1 MGDLTATGI
10 AALNAPGKYSDGNG
24 LFLWIK
30 SKTAK
35 SWVVR
40 VQKDGKRRDIGLGAL
55 SKVTL
60 AEARKRAAV
69 VRGQMEA
76 KVDPVAERRKA
87 AGIPTFRAAAA
98 AVFGEQAK
106 AWRNAKHAAQWM
118 RTLEAYAFPT
128 IGDMTVDQI
137 ATEHVR
143 DLLAAIWLTV
153 PETARRVR
161 QRVGQVID
169 WSVGKGYRAAP
180 LAMGVINRSLP
191 TARPKRGHHAAM
203 AYQALPAWLAGLRA
217 KPATVGRMALELA
230 ILTAARS
237 GEVRGAVWSE
247 IDLEARLWTIPADRM
262 KAGHQH
268 VVPLSDAAVAVLQK
282 ARPLS
287 NGRGLVFP
295 SPAKGKQLSDMTLLK
310 VLRDDGLDATPHGMR
325 AAFRTWCQEQTS
337 APHEVAEMALAHS
350 QKDAVVA
357 AYARTSL
364 IEKRI
369 TLMTQW
375 ADFCGGGKGKV
386 VRLVG

>member
-128 IGDMTVDQI
+128 IGNMKVDQI
-137 ATEHVR
+137 GHEHVIE
-143 DLLAAIWLTV
+143 LLVKIWTNKR
-153 PETARRVR
+153 ETARRVR
-161 QRVGQVID
+161 QRVAQVID
-169 WSVGKGYRAAP
+169 WAVGKGYRAAP
-180 LAMGVINRSLP
+180 LPMSVINRALFG
-191 TARPKRGHHAAM
+191 TKQKRGHHTAM
-203 AYQALPAWLAGLRA
+203 RYQDLPAWLAGLRA
-217 KPATVGRMALELA
+217 KPSTVGRMALELA

-262 KAGHQH
+262 KADEKHE
-268 VVPLSDAAVAVLQK
+268 VPLSDPAIAVLQK
-282 ARPLS
+282 VRPLS

-295 SPAKGKQLSDMTLLK
+295 SPSTGKKLSDMTLLK
-310 VLRDDGLDATPHGMR
+310 ILRDDGLDATPHGMR

-357 AYARTSL
+357 AYARSSL

>member
-1 MGDLTATGI
+1 MGNLTATGI

-40 VQKDGKRRDIGLGAL
+40 VQKDGKRRDIGLGPL

-69 VRGQMEA
+69 VRAQMEA

-87 AGIPTFRAAAA
+87 AGVPTFRVAAA
-98 AVFGEQAK
+98 AVFSEQAK
-106 AWRNAKHAAQWM
+106 AWRNAKHSAQWL
-118 RTLEAYAFPT
+118 RSLETHAFPS
-128 IGDMTVDQI
+128 IGDMTVDRI

-143 DLLAAIWLTV
+143 DLLATIWLTV
-153 PETARRVR
+153 PETARRIR

-169 WSVGKGYRAAP
+169 WSVAKGYRASP
-180 LAMGVINRSLP
+180 LAMAVINRSLP

-203 AYQALPAWLAGLRA
+203 PYPALPAWLAGLRA
-217 KPATVGRMALELA
+217 KPATVGRLALEFA

-237 GEVRGAVWSE
+237 GEARGADWSE
-247 IDLEARLWTIPADRM
+247 IDLEARVWSIPADRM
-262 KAGHQH
+262 KAGHEH
-268 VVPLSDAAVAVLQK
+268 MVPLSDAAVAVLQK

-295 SPAKGKQLSDMTLLK
+295 SPIKGKQLSDMTLLK
-310 VLRDDGLDATPHGMR
+310 VLRDDGLGATPHGMR
-325 AAFRTWCQEQTS
+325 ATFRTWVQEQTS
-337 APHEVAEMALAHS
+337 APHEVGEKALAHT
-350 QKDAVVA
+350 QKDATVS
-357 AYARTSL
+357 AYARSNL
-364 IEKRI
+364 LEKRI
-369 TLMTQW
+369 ALMSQW
-375 ADFCGGGKGKV
+375 ADFCDGGKGKV

>member
-24 LFLWIK
+24 LFLWVK

-40 VQKDGKRRDIGLGAL
+40 VQKDGKRRDIGLGPL

-76 KVDPVAERRKA
+76 KIDPVAERRKA

-98 AVFGEQAK
+98 AVFSEQAK

-118 RTLEAYAFPT
+118 RTLETHAFPT

-180 LAMGVINRSLP
+180 LAMGVVNRSLP
-191 TARPKRGHHAAM
+191 AARPKRGHHAAM
-203 AYQALPAWLAGLRA
+203 PYKTVPAWLAGLRA
-217 KPATVGRMALELA
+217 KPATVGRMALEFA
-230 ILTAARS
+230 VLTAARS

-247 IDLEARLWTIPADRM
+247 IDIEARLWTIPADRM
-262 KAGHQH
+262 KAGHEH
-268 VVPLSDAAVAVLQK
+268 VVPLSDAAIAVLQK

-287 NGRGLVFP
+287 SGRGLVFP
-295 SPAKGKQLSDMTLLK
+295 SPAKGKPLSDMTLVK

-325 AAFRTWCQEQTS
+325 AAFRTWCQEKS
-337 APHEVAEMALAHS
+337 NVAHEVAEMALAHV
-350 QKDAVVA
+350 QKDATVA
-357 AYARTSL
+357 AYARSNL

-369 TLMTQW
+369 TLMAQW
-375 ADFCGGGKGKV
+375 SDFCGGGQGKI

>member
-55 SKVTL
+55 SKVGL

-76 KVDPVAERRKA
+76 KIDPVAERRKA

-98 AVFGEQAK
+98 AVFSEQAK

-118 RTLEAYAFPT
+118 RTLETHAFPT

-143 DLLAAIWLTV
+143 ELLAAIWLTL

-180 LAMGVINRSLP
+180 LAMGVINRSLA

-217 KPATVGRMALELA
+217 KPSTVGRMALEFA
-230 ILTAARS
+230 VLTAARS

-247 IDLEARLWTIPADRM
+247 IDIGARLWTIPADRM
-262 KAGHQH
+262 KAGDKHE
-268 VVPLSDAAVAVLQK
+268 VPLSDAAIAVLQK

-287 NGRGLVFP
+287 SGRGLVFP
-295 SPAKGKQLSDMTLLK
+295 SPAKGKQLSDMALLK

-325 AAFRTWCQEQTS
+325 AAFRTWCQEKTTV
-337 APHEVAEMALAHS
+337 AHEVAEMALAHV
-350 QKDAVVA
+350 QKDATVA
-357 AYARTSL
+357 AYARSSL
-364 IEKRI
+364 VEKRI
-369 TLMTQW
+369 TLMAQW
-375 ADFCGGGKGKV
+375 ADYCGGGKGKV